1 MQILVL
7 EDFPNIVVEHLDY
20 LKKKQHRI
28 FTLDDFHKP
37 EEIEVIIVRSAISVD
52 RKLLDQYPKVKYV
65 CRVWSGLDHIDLKE
79 CEKRDI
85 DIVST
90 PGANSDSVADITLGA
105 ILELMRNCSR
115 RGYDWLENRFTY
127 MWTEI
132 SSRTVWIVWFWNI
145 WKKVYERL
153 LGFWAKKFLIYD
165 PLVPQDF
172 IESHQNCEYVKNKND
187 IFKNCNI
194 ISFHVPL
201 LDSTRNFFWK
211 KEFKLLAED
220 VIIANTSRWG
230 IINENKLIEYL
241 EENEFAGAYL
251 DVWEEEPSD
260 PKTELLELPN
270 CIVSPHIWA
279 MTWEAEKRM
288 HYFEILDK

>member
-7 EDFPNIVVEHLDY
+7 EDFPNIVVEHLEY
-20 LKKKQHRI
+20 LKKRQHRI

-37 EEIEVIIVRSAISVD
+37 EEIEVLIVRSAVWVD

-65 CRVWSGLDHIDLKE
+65 CRVGSWLDHIDLKE
-79 CEKRDI
+79 CEKRNI

-90 PGANSDSVADITLGA
+90 PWANADSVADITVGA
-105 ILELMRNCSR
+105 IIELMRNFTR
-115 RGYDWLENRFTY
+115 RGYEWLENRFTY

-132 SSRTVWIVWFWNI
+132 ASRTVGIVGFWNI
-145 WKKVYERL
+145 WKKVYKRL
-153 LGFWAKKFLIYD
+153 LAFWVEKFLIYD
-165 PLVPQDF
+165 PLVPKDF
-172 IESHQNCEYVKNKND
+172 IESHENCESVKNKND
-187 IFKNCNI
+187 IFKKCNI

-211 KEFKLLAED
+211 KEFKLLWDD
-220 VIIANTSRWG
+220 VIITNTSRGG

-241 EENEFAGAYL
+241 EENEFAWAYL

-260 PKTELLELPN
+260 PKAELLELPN

-279 MTWEAEKRM
+279 LTWEAEKRM